1 MTTESNQTSLAPVS
15 ACHALPKKATRMANE
30 TVTSMPI
37 SPARKERKAPR
48 RNGLPA

>member
-15 ACHALPKKATRMANE
+15 ACQALPKKATRMASD

-37 SPARKERKAPR
+37 SPARSERKAPC